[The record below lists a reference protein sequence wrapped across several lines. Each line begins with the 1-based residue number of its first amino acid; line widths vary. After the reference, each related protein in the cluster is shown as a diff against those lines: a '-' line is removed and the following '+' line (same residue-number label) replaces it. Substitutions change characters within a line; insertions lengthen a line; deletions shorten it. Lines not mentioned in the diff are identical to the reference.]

1 MGRDEAKG
9 YQKEGNMGRLKPM
22 GQARDETAM
31 GQQRDGPMGEAVG
44 SQRAQEGRAKK
55 DWIMGLTLAQLLEDS
70 VENKYMELY
79 QVRQRKGERGRERG
93 GERGGEKENEGE
105 ERI

>member
-1 MGRDEAKG
+1 
-9 YQKEGNMGRLKPM
+9 MGRLKPM
-22 GQARDETAM
+22 GQA
-31 GQQRDGPMGEAVG
+31 RDGPMGEAVG

-79 QVRQRKGERGRERG
+79 QVRQRKGERGGERG
-93 GERGGEKENEGE
+93 GGRERRIRWGEKENEGE